1 MCGSVG
7 RFGLTTGATSS
18 RKGFGEPC
26 LRRTVANRS
35 FGSDGC
41 MLIEKTVKGSVVFI
55 QKWDEKLR
63 RVGDY
68 ARLLEIIKEGSMV
81 NRIEPTECV

>member
-18 RKGFGEPC
+18 AKVFGEPW
-26 LRRTVANRS
+26 LRRTVASRS

-41 MLIEKTVKGSVVFI
+41 MLIEKTVKVVSYSS
-55 QKWDEKLR
+55 KSGLR
-63 RVGDY
+63 GCGGLVI
-68 ARLLEIIKEGSMV
+68 RLDCLRSSRKEV
-81 NRIEPTECV
+81 WPTD

>member
-18 RKGFGEPC
+18 TKRFSEPW
-26 LRRTVANRS
+26 LRRTVASRS
-35 FGSDGC
+35 FDNDGC

-55 QKWDEKLR
+55 QKWVERLR
-63 RVGDY
+63 RVGD
-68 ARLLEIIKEGSMV
+68 
-81 NRIEPTECV
+81 

>member
-18 RKGFGEPC
+18 TKGFGEPW
-26 LRRTVANRS
+26 LRRTVGSRS

-55 QKWDEKLR
+55 QKWVEKLR
-63 RVGDY
+63 RVGD
-68 ARLLEIIKEGSMV
+68 RLGCLRSSRKEV
-81 NRIEPTECV
+81 

>member
-1 MCGSVG
+1 MILILKTSEDRIVRRGMCGSVG

-18 RKGFGEPC
+18 TKGFGEPW
-26 LRRTVANRS
+26 LRRTVESRL

-55 QKWDEKLR
+55 R
-63 RVGDY
+63 
-68 ARLLEIIKEGSMV
+68 
-81 NRIEPTECV
+81 